1 MSVFCNKSMIDT
13 SLKAICHDYFIDN
26 EKIIKMNDSM
36 IDIFYHV
43 VFIEANCIRLPV
55 ALQVNVK
62 HQESVYIPKWVSG
75 AF

>member
-1 MSVFCNKSMIDT
+1 MIDT

-26 EKIIKMNDSM
+26 EKIIKMNDSLRH
-36 IDIFYHV
+36 Y
-43 VFIEANCIRLPV
+43 IRLPV